1 MMAEGGQAKI
11 FGRRRNPVMVVL
23 AHGDTVRHV
32 TLTHGLALKCAAGLA
47 VMAGL
52 GAAILTF
59 AIPNETGAPA
69 LPSDHMVRQS
79 YENRIAALRSQ
90 LDEATSRQIVAQKMV
105 ESKVDI
111 LLNQQKMIA
120 ERYLRL
126 EPLIERARETGVLGD
141 AEPASIPLPQPK
153 PETAEMD
160 PFDGLAAAIGEEPEA
175 APSVN
180 PAATPAKDAKNAT
193 KLLDPFATASIRNSD
208 LALSAETLHQVGKA
222 IDHAELQMI
231 ADLRILTNEAIDKTI
246 EIASL
251 LADVG
256 LEVEPGGDLALGGPF
271 EPVPEDFDEQLED
284 LEDALKR
291 LEDVRAL
298 SASLPFDAP
307 MSSRLIS
314 STFGVRSDPFLRRR
328 ALHSGI
334 DYAASRG
341 TPIHATAPGK
351 VVSAGSSGGYGM
363 MVEIDHGNG
372 IHTRYGHMSRIT
384 VSVGQTIEK
393 GEQIGAVGSTGR
405 STGPHLHYEVRRDD
419 QAIDPM
425 RFIRTGRRLK
435 DLV

>member
-1 MMAEGGQAKI
+1 
-11 FGRRRNPVMVVL
+11 MVVL

-32 TLTHGLALKCAAGLA
+32 TLTHGLALKCAASLA

-126 EPLIERARETGVLGD
+126 EPLIERARESGVLAD
-141 AEPASIPLPQPK
+141 AAPTSIPLPQPK

-175 APSVN
+175 AAPAS
-180 PAATPAKDAKNAT
+180 PAATPAKAPPLEEKTTT
-193 KLLDPFATASIRNSD
+193 KPLDPFATASIRNSD

-231 ADLRILTNEAIDKTI
+231 ADLRILTNEAIDKTT

-256 LEVEPGGDLALGGPF
+256 LEVQPGGDLALGGPF

-334 DYAASRG
+334 DYAASCG
-341 TPIHATAPGK
+341 TPIQATAPGK

>member
-1 MMAEGGQAKI
+1 
-11 FGRRRNPVMVVL
+11 MVVL

-32 TLTHGLALKCAAGLA
+32 TLTRALVMKCAASITILA
-47 VMAGL
+47 AL
-52 GAAILTF
+52 GAAILTV
-59 AIPNETGAPA
+59 ATPNETGAPA

-111 LLNQQKMIA
+111 LLNQQMVIA

-126 EPLIERARETGVLGD
+126 EPLIERARENGVLAD
-141 AEPASIPLPQPK
+141 AAPDSIPLPQPK
-153 PETAEMD
+153 PQTIEPD
-160 PFDGLAAAIGEEPEA
+160 PFDGLAAAIGE
-175 APSVN
+175 APVAN
-180 PAATPAKDAKNAT
+180 GPALPVAPPAEQAPVSETAPAT

-208 LALSAETLHQVGKA
+208 LALSPETLHQVGKA

-231 ADLRILTNEAIDKTI
+231 ADLRALTSEALDKTS

-251 LADVG
+251 LSDVG
-256 LEVEPGGDLALGGPF
+256 LEIDPGKDLALGGPF
-271 EPVPEDFDEQLED
+271 EPVPEDMDFDESLED

-291 LEDVRAL
+291 LENVRAL
-298 SASLPFDAP
+298 SASLPFEAP
-307 MSSRLIS
+307 MSSRLMS
-314 STFGVRSDPFLRRR
+314 SGFGVRSDPFLRRR

-334 DYAASRG
+334 DYAAARG
-341 TPIHATAPGK
+341 TPIHTTAPGK
-351 VVSAGSSGGYGM
+351 VVSAGPSGGYGM

-372 IHTRYGHMSRIT
+372 IHTRYGHMSKIT
-384 VSVGQTIEK
+384 VSAGQTVAK
-393 GEQIGAVGSTGR
+393 GERIGTVGSTGR
-405 STGPHLHYEVRRDD
+405 STGPHLHYEVRRNDR
-419 QAIDPM
+419 AIDPM